1 MEANQKRKK
10 KTINAYH
17 VYCLLQE
24 LCKASILGRASH
36 ASVAVSTQRN
46 DCVVKFASTDCANAH
61 THIYGTISK
70 LQMALMLAFKCFNFL
85 S

>member
-1 MEANQKRKK
+1 MAQNGGKPKKKK
-10 KTINAYH
+10 KTINAYR

-61 THIYGTISK
+61 THIRDNIQTTNGSNVSI
-70 LQMALMLAFKCFNFL
+70 
-85 S
+85 